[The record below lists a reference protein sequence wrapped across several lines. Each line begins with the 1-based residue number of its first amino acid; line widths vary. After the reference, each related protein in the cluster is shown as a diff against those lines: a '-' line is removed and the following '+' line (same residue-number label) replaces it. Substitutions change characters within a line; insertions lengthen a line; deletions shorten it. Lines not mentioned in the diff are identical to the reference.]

1 MEHPKTVVQKKKAM
15 LNVHGKIKEGIE
27 NYRAAS
33 DAPAKV
39 DVYDVIEKVFEIIN
53 PSLTDAGKISL
64 DEVSGCLRSAYY
76 DRKEPAELTHNQM
89 ISKIIE
95 EGSLKRL
102 ARPVE
107 GEIDA
112 GSSVKLFGSADRV
125 EDDVVMMFRDVQEL
139 PEMPF
144 AEHFIRLNACL
155 HIFNK
160 EEGMLIYFDKDGKE
174 MEFIVPKSTRLLN
187 ETLRRAR
194 ILNTMLNN
202 DVVPALE
209 PSVRCQTCPYYEKCY
224 YRSEDKQKWGFWARG
239 KWRELK
245 PKTSVL

>member
-1 MEHPKTVVQKKKAM
+1 MERPETVVQKKKTI
-15 LNVHGKIKEGIE
+15 LKVHNKIKESIE

-53 PSLTDAGKISL
+53 PSLTDPSKITI

-76 DRKEPAELTHNQM
+76 ERKDPPERTHKQM
-89 ISKIIE
+89 MSKIIE
-95 EGSLKRL
+95 EGSLKSL
-102 ARPVE
+102 TRPAE
-107 GEIDA
+107 GEIEA
-112 GSSVKLFGSADRV
+112 GPNVKLIGRADRV
-125 EDDVVMMFRDVQEL
+125 EDDVVMIFKDVQEL
-139 PEMPF
+139 PEMPY

-155 HIFNK
+155 HMFGK
-160 EEGMLIYFDKDGKE
+160 EEGVIVYFDKHGNE
-174 MEFIVPKSTRLLN
+174 MEFIVPKSSRLLN

-202 DVVPALE
+202 EVVPALE
-209 PSVRCQTCPYYEKCY
+209 PSVRCQTCAHYEKCY

-245 PKTSVL
+245 PKDTIF